1 MTTKRIPQVL
11 CLVGLAL
18 TLTGVAFKLNHLAGA
33 HTATNVGVAVLVV
46 GLVLW
51 AIQLLQ
57 GRADEADG

>member
-1 MTTKRIPQVL
+1 MTTKRIPHVL

-57 GRADEADG
+57 SRAGETDG